1 MKLSTCGAITAFA
14 AASIVSLG
22 AQQSGI
28 SVDKDDVMIRG
39 CVTRAERFTPVERM
53 PLVWSKNDILVAVQD
68 GGRRASE
75 NPAGRLLYWLD
86 DKDLTDQVGKLVEIK
101 GDLEDVKKGEVEVE
115 RHDDF
120 TTVELKFAGKTEK
133 ARIPTPWFSNGRD
146 GEDREYQ
153 VAVQRVDVE
162 NVRVL
167 GTCDR

>member
-1 MKLSTCGAITAFA
+1 MKFLMCGAIAACA
-14 AASIVSLG
+14 AASMVPLG

-28 SVDKDDVMIRG
+28 SVDKDDVVIRG

-68 GGRRASE
+68 SGRRSSE

-86 DKDLTDQVGKLVEIK
+86 DKDLTDNVGKMVEIK
-101 GDLEDVKKGEVEVE
+101 GELEDVKKGEVEVD
-115 RHDDF
+115 RHDDY

-133 ARIPTPWFSNGRD
+133 ARIPTPWFSAARD
-146 GEDREYQ
+146 EKDKEYQ

-162 NVRVL
+162 DVRVI
-167 GTCDR
+167 GSCDR